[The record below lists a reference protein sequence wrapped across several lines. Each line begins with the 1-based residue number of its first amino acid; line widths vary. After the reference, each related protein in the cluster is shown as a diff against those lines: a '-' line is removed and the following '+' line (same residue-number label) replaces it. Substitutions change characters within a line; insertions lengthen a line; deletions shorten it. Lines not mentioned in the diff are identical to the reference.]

1 MSKISIAG
9 LQLTG
14 SNGDNVDLMI
24 REIDA
29 AMARFPWLDMI
40 VAPELNACGTDAA
53 TAEAMPGPR
62 EERFCEV
69 ARRHGIWLIP
79 GSMFESSDG
88 LTYNTMPVM
97 NPDGEVIARYR
108 KQFPWAPYEQNTTP
122 GTTSVVFDVPEVGRF
137 GLSNCYDMWF
147 PETLRSLSSA
157 GAEVILHPSL
167 TSTID
172 RGAEHCI
179 VRASAATHQCYF
191 FDVNLGPTVGCGQS
205 LIAGPG
211 GEVVYAAGAGRE
223 IIPLKLDLEYVR
235 DVRENGWQNLGQ
247 TLKSFRDSTIEFD
260 VYGNGNS
267 SEYLESLGP
276 LAMPGRLT
284 RR

>member
-53 TAEAMPGPR
+53 TAEAMPGLR

-69 ARRHGIWLIP
+69 ASRHGIWLVP
-79 GSMFESSDG
+79 GSMFESSEG
-88 LTYNTMPVM
+88 LVYNTMPVI
-97 NPDGEVIARYR
+97 NPDGEVIVRYR

-122 GTTSVVFDVPEVGRF
+122 GTRSVVFDVPDVGRF

-179 VRASAATHQCYF
+179 VRASAAMHQCYF

-211 GEVVYAAGAGRE
+211 GEVVYAAGTGRE
-223 IIPLKLDLEYVR
+223 IIPLKLDLDYVR

-247 TLKSFRDSTIEFD
+247 TLKSFRDSSIQFD

-276 LAMPGRLT
+276 LAMPKRLT
-284 RR
+284 KP